1 MRHTT
6 PNNERKEGWEW
17 SVARHWRASKRVC
30 CVYEGKTGL
39 DFADNRTG
47 SSRPCLVWGRSSP
60 RQQHSPPCDS
70 AISLPHTASRS
81 IVNLVLSYCLFPPP
95 PRFRRYIPL
104 ASDSVQCSNYS
115 TPRFIFESLFK
126 KRERKMQAAQ
136 QSWGMR
142 LFIKPSWRELE
153 KD

>member
-60 RQQHSPPCDS
+60 RQQYSPPCDS

-81 IVNLVLSYCLFPPP
+81 IVNLVLSYCLFPL
-95 PRFRRYIPL
+95 PRAFVDISPSPQIPS
-104 ASDSVQCSNYS
+104 SDPIIQLHVSYS
-115 TPRFIFESLFK
+115 SLYSE
-126 KRERKMQAAQ
+126 RERENAGCSAVLGYA
-136 QSWGMR
+136 S
-142 LFIKPSWRELE
+142 L
-153 KD
+153 